1 MAWNTPSNN
10 MDSIPFNLKVGMRW
24 RGFEKKL
31 SVLIDTDIQNNRP
44 SVLHTGIAFQLADP
58 LILRAG
64 FNQSAFSLGTGLIL
78 FPFNIDFSWENVAD
92 LDPVY
97 KVSVGVNL

>member
-1 MAWNTPSNN
+1 M
-10 MDSIPFNLKVGMRW
+10 
-24 RGFEKKL
+24 
-31 SVLIDTDIQNNRP
+31 
-44 SVLHTGIAFQLADP
+44 LHTGIAFQLADP